1 MKFLQTGD
9 LHLGK
14 FFYEYPLLEDQKHV
28 LKQLLD
34 ELKAEQDAG
43 APYDA
48 LVIAGDVYDRS
59 LPPADAVQAF
69 SDFLAEMQKSFSELH
84 VLIIPG
90 NHDSAVRLSY
100 AQQILEKQRIHIRT
114 DLSRIDEPVIIK
126 DAAFYLMPF
135 LQPASLSITEKAEK
149 QQESAPIKTEKPVLA
164 ENSAKEQQNLTFDF
178 DTADGE
184 QSDEATTAA
193 AQSDEARA
201 ATTAEAAASQTQAA
215 AAQDSVATAQS
226 ERKETYLMSQ
236 SALVQEALKRI
247 NLAKNKDI
255 ANILV
260 AHLFAAGSV
269 ESDSERVIWGT
280 AEQVDASLFKDFAYT
295 ALGHL
300 HRYQKAAAHTFYSG
314 SPLAYSFGES
324 NGTGADKVF
333 LRVEIEKGAEP
344 SVTAIP
350 IKPLHRVVSL
360 KGSFDEFLNSKTY
373 DEYKDCF
380 IEIESIEDTI
390 VENPVMLLRKK
401 FPLLLSFK
409 QNKAFEELSSA
420 EMAERRSDISSENL
434 SINSQFGLFLKE
446 IHGNFDGDETEKAL
460 FDELF
465 AKMKE
470 ENHETE

>member
-28 LKQLLD
+28 LKLLLD

-69 SDFLAEMQKSFSELH
+69 SDFLAEVQKSFSELH

-90 NHDSAVRLSY
+90 NHDSAIRLSY
-100 AQQILEKQRIHIRT
+100 AQKILEKQRIHIRT

-135 LQPASLSITEKAEK
+135 LQPASLSITEKAEN
-149 QQESAPIKTEKPVLA
+149 QPEAAPAKAEKPVLA
-164 ENSAKEQQNLTFDF
+164 ENPSKEQQNLTFDF
-178 DTADGE
+178 DTADG
-184 QSDEATTAA
+184 
-193 AQSDEARA
+193 AQA
-201 ATTAEAAASQTQAA
+201 QT
-215 AAQDSVATAQS
+215 AAQDSAATAQS

-236 SALVQEALKRI
+236 AALAEEALKRI
-247 NLAKNKDI
+247 NLSKNKDI

-324 NGTGADKVF
+324 SGTGADKVF
-333 LRVEIEKGAEP
+333 FRVEIEKGAEP
-344 SVTAIP
+344 SVEAIP
-350 IKPLHRVVSL
+350 VKPLHRVVSL
-360 KGSFDEFLNSKTY
+360 KGRFDEFLNSKTY

-380 IEIESIEDTI
+380 IEIESTEDSI

-409 QNKAFEELSSA
+409 QDNAFEKISSA
-420 EMAERRSDISSENL
+420 EMAGRRSDISSENL
-434 SINSQFGLFLKE
+434 SINSQFELFLKE

>member
-28 LKQLLD
+28 LKLLID
-34 ELKAEQDAG
+34 ELKTEQDAG

-69 SDFLAEMQKSFSELH
+69 SDFLAEVQKSFSELH

-90 NHDSAVRLSY
+90 NHDSAIRLSY
-100 AQQILEKQRIHIRT
+100 AQKILEQQRIHIRT

-135 LQPASLSITEKAEK
+135 LQPASLAITEKAEK
-149 QQESAPIKTEKPVLA
+149 QPESAPIKTENSLLA

-178 DTADGE
+178 DTADGA
-184 QSDEATTAA
+184 QSDAA

-201 ATTAEAAASQTQAA
+201 ATTAETA
-215 AAQDSVATAQS
+215 AAQAQTAATQTSANTAQS
-226 ERKETYLMSQ
+226 EKKETYLMSQ
-236 SALVQEALKRI
+236 SALAEEALKRI
-247 NLAKNKDI
+247 NLSKNKDI

-324 NGTGADKVF
+324 SGTGADKVF

-350 IKPLHRVVSL
+350 IKPLHRVISL

-380 IEIESIEDTI
+380 IEIESTEDSI

-409 QNKAFEELSSA
+409 QDNAFEKISSA
-420 EMAERRSDISSENL
+420 EMAGRRSDISSENL
-434 SINSQFGLFLKE
+434 SINSQFELFLKE
-446 IHGNFDGDETEKAL
+446 IHGNFDGDETEKTL

>member
-28 LKQLLD
+28 LKLLLD

-69 SDFLAEMQKSFSELH
+69 SDFLAEVQKSFSKLH

-90 NHDSAVRLSY
+90 NHDSAIRLSY
-100 AQQILEKQRIHIRT
+100 AQKILEQQRIHIRT

-135 LQPASLSITEKAEK
+135 LQPASLAITEKAEK
-149 QQESAPIKTEKPVLA
+149 LPESAPIKDEKPVLA
-164 ENSAKEQQNLTFDF
+164 EKSAKEQQNLTFDF
-178 DTADGE
+178 DTADGA
-184 QSDEATTAA
+184 QSDAA
-193 AQSDEARA
+193 AQSDEAQA
-201 ATTAEAAASQTQAA
+201 ATTAEAAASKTQTA
-215 AAQDSVATAQS
+215 AAQDSAATAQS
-226 ERKETYLMSQ
+226 EKKETYLMSQ
-236 SALVQEALKRI
+236 AALAEEALKRI

-324 NGTGADKVF
+324 SGTGADKVF

-380 IEIESIEDTI
+380 IEIESTEDSI

-409 QNKAFEELSSA
+409 QDNAFEKISSA
-420 EMAERRSDISSENL
+420 EMAGRRSDISSENL
-434 SINSQFGLFLKE
+434 SINSQFELFLKE

>member
-28 LKQLLD
+28 LKLLLD

-69 SDFLAEMQKSFSELH
+69 SDFLAEVQKSFSELH

-90 NHDSAVRLSY
+90 NHDSAIRLSY
-100 AQQILEKQRIHIRT
+100 AQKILEQQRIHIRT

-135 LQPASLSITEKAEK
+135 LQPASLAITEKAEK
-149 QQESAPIKTEKPVLA
+149 QPESAPIKAEKPLLA
-164 ENSAKEQQNLTFDF
+164 ENSANGQQNLTFDF
-178 DTADGE
+178 DTADGA
-184 QSDEATTAA
+184 QSDAAAQYNEAQAAASQPQTAA
-193 AQSDEARA
+193 AQAS
-201 ATTAEAAASQTQAA
+201 AT
-215 AAQDSVATAQS
+215 TAQS
-226 ERKETYLMSQ
+226 EKKETYLMSQ
-236 SALVQEALKRI
+236 AALAEEALKRI

-314 SPLAYSFGES
+314 SPLAYSFSES
-324 NGTGADKVF
+324 SADKMF

-373 DEYKDCF
+373 DEYK
-380 IEIESIEDTI
+380 
-390 VENPVMLLRKK
+390 
-401 FPLLLSFK
+401 
-409 QNKAFEELSSA
+409 
-420 EMAERRSDISSENL
+420 
-434 SINSQFGLFLKE
+434 
-446 IHGNFDGDETEKAL
+446 
-460 FDELF
+460 
-465 AKMKE
+465 
-470 ENHETE
+470 

>member
-28 LKQLLD
+28 LKLLLD

-69 SDFLAEMQKSFSELH
+69 SDFLAEVQKSFSELH

-90 NHDSAVRLSY
+90 NHDSAIRLSY
-100 AQQILEKQRIHIRT
+100 AQKILEQQRIHIRT

-135 LQPASLSITEKAEK
+135 LQPASLAITEKAEN
-149 QQESAPIKTEKPVLA
+149 QPESAPIKAEKPLLA
-164 ENSAKEQQNLTFDF
+164 ENSVKEQQNLMFDF
-178 DTADGE
+178 DTADG
-184 QSDEATTAA
+184 
-193 AQSDEARA
+193 AQSDEAQ
-201 ATTAEAAASQTQAA
+201 AAASQTQTA
-215 AAQDSVATAQS
+215 AAQATTASAAQAATAQS

-236 SALVQEALKRI
+236 AALAEEALKRI

-324 NGTGADKVF
+324 SGTGADKVF

-344 SVTAIP
+344 SVKAIP
-350 IKPLHRVVSL
+350 VKPLHRVVSL

-380 IEIESIEDTI
+380 IEIESTEDSI

-409 QNKAFEELSSA
+409 QDNAFEIISSA
-420 EMAERRSDISSENL
+420 EMAGRRSDISSENL

-465 AKMKE
+465 SKMKE

>member
-28 LKQLLD
+28 LKLLLD
-34 ELKAEQDAG
+34 ELKAEQNAG

-69 SDFLAEMQKSFSELH
+69 SDFLAEVQKSFSELH

-90 NHDSAVRLSY
+90 NHDSAIRLSY
-100 AQQILEKQRIHIRT
+100 AQKILEQQRIHIRT

-135 LQPASLSITEKAEK
+135 LQPASLAITEKAEN
-149 QQESAPIKTEKPVLA
+149 QPEAAPAKAEKPVLA
-164 ENSAKEQQNLTFDF
+164 EDSVKEQQNLTFDF
-178 DTADGE
+178 DTADG
-184 QSDEATTAA
+184 
-193 AQSDEARA
+193 AQA
-201 ATTAEAAASQTQAA
+201 QTA
-215 AAQDSVATAQS
+215 AAQDSAATAQS
-226 ERKETYLMSQ
+226 EKKETYLMSQ
-236 SALVQEALKRI
+236 AALAEEALKRI
-247 NLAKNKDI
+247 NISKNKDI

-300 HRYQKAAAHTFYSG
+300 HRYQKAAAHAFYSG

-324 NGTGADKVF
+324 SGTGADKVF

-344 SVTAIP
+344 SVEAIP
-350 IKPLHRVVSL
+350 VKPLHRVVSL

-380 IEIESIEDTI
+380 LEIESTEDSI

-409 QNKAFEELSSA
+409 QDNAFEKISSA
-420 EMAERRSDISSENL
+420 EMAGRRSDISSENL

>member
-28 LKQLLD
+28 LKLLLD

-48 LVIAGDVYDRS
+48 FVIAGDVYDRS

-69 SDFLAEMQKSFSELH
+69 SDFLAEVQKSFSELH

-90 NHDSAVRLSY
+90 NHDSAIRLSY
-100 AQQILEKQRIHIRT
+100 AQKILEQQRIHIRT

-135 LQPASLSITEKAEK
+135 LQPASLAITEKAEK
-149 QQESAPIKTEKPVLA
+149 QPEPSPIKAEKPLLA
-164 ENSAKEQQNLTFDF
+164 ENPSKEQQNLTFDF
-178 DTADGE
+178 DTADR
-184 QSDEATTAA
+184 
-193 AQSDEARA
+193 AQSDEAQTA
-201 ATTAEAAASQTQAA
+201 AKASA
-215 AAQDSVATAQS
+215 ATAQS

-236 SALVQEALKRI
+236 AALAEEALKRI

-255 ANILV
+255 TNILV

-324 NGTGADKVF
+324 SGTGADKVF

-344 SVTAIP
+344 SVEAIP
-350 IKPLHRVVSL
+350 VKPLHRVVSL
-360 KGSFDEFLNSKTY
+360 KGRFDDFLNSKTY
-373 DEYKDCF
+373 DEYKDCI
-380 IEIESIEDTI
+380 IEIESTEDSI

-409 QNKAFEELSSA
+409 QDNAFEKISSA
-420 EMAERRSDISSENL
+420 EMAGRRSDISSENL
-434 SINSQFGLFLKE
+434 SINSQFELFLKE

>member
-28 LKQLLD
+28 LKLLID

-69 SDFLAEMQKSFSELH
+69 SDFLAEVQKSFSELH

-90 NHDSAVRLSY
+90 NHDSAIRLSY
-100 AQQILEKQRIHIRT
+100 AQKILEQQRIHIRT

-149 QQESAPIKTEKPVLA
+149 QPESAPIKAEKLLLA

-178 DTADGE
+178 DTADSA
-184 QSDEATTAA
+184 QSDAA

-201 ATTAEAAASQTQAA
+201 APTAEAAASQTQT
-215 AAQDSVATAQS
+215 AAQDSATTAQS

-236 SALVQEALKRI
+236 AALAEEALKRI

-260 AHLFAAGSV
+260 AHLFAAGSI

-295 ALGHL
+295 TLGHL
-300 HRYQKAAAHTFYSG
+300 HRYQKAAAHAFYSG

-324 NGTGADKVF
+324 SGTGADKVF

-380 IEIESIEDTI
+380 IEIESTEDSI

-409 QNKAFEELSSA
+409 QDNAFEKISSA
-420 EMAERRSDISSENL
+420 EMAGRRSDISGENL
-434 SINSQFGLFLKE
+434 SINSQFVLFLKE

>member
-28 LKQLLD
+28 LKLLID
-34 ELKAEQDAG
+34 ELKAEQNAG

-69 SDFLAEMQKSFSELH
+69 SDFLAEVQKSFSELH

-90 NHDSAVRLSY
+90 NHDSAIRLSY
-100 AQQILEKQRIHIRT
+100 AQKILEKQRIHIRT

-135 LQPASLSITEKAEK
+135 LQPASLAITEKAGK
-149 QQESAPIKTEKPVLA
+149 QPESAPIKTEKPLLA
-164 ENSAKEQQNLTFDF
+164 ENSANEQQNLMFDF
-178 DTADGE
+178 DTADGA
-184 QSDEATTAA
+184 QSDAA

-201 ATTAEAAASQTQAA
+201 APTAEAA
-215 AAQDSVATAQS
+215 AAQDSAATAQS

-236 SALVQEALKRI
+236 AALAEEALKRI
-247 NLAKNKDI
+247 NLSKNKDI
-255 ANILV
+255 SNILV

-300 HRYQKAAAHTFYSG
+300 HRYQKAAAHAFYSG

-350 IKPLHRVVSL
+350 IKPLHRVISL

-380 IEIESIEDTI
+380 IEIESTEDSI

-420 EMAERRSDISSENL
+420 EMADRRATISNNEL
-434 SINSQFGLFLKE
+434 SINSQFELFLKE

>member
-28 LKQLLD
+28 LKLLID
-34 ELKAEQDAG
+34 ELKAEQDEG
-43 APYDA
+43 TPYDA

-69 SDFLAEMQKSFSELH
+69 SDFLAEVQKSFSELH

-90 NHDSAVRLSY
+90 NHDSAIRLSY
-100 AQQILEKQRIHIRT
+100 AQKILEKQRIHIRT

-135 LQPASLSITEKAEK
+135 LQPASLAITEKAEN
-149 QQESAPIKTEKPVLA
+149 QPEAAPTKAEKPVLA
-164 ENSAKEQQNLTFDF
+164 ENLSKEQQNLTFDF
-178 DTADGE
+178 DTADSA
-184 QSDEATTAA
+184 QSDAA

-201 ATTAEAAASQTQAA
+201 ATTAEAAASQAQAA
-215 AAQDSVATAQS
+215 AAQDSAATAQS

-236 SALVQEALKRI
+236 AALAEEALKRI
-247 NLAKNKDI
+247 NLSKNKDI
-255 ANILV
+255 SNILV

-300 HRYQKAAAHTFYSG
+300 HRYQKAAAHAFYSG

-324 NGTGADKVF
+324 SGTGADKVF

-380 IEIESIEDTI
+380 IEIESTEDTI
-390 VENPVMLLRKK
+390 IENPVMLLRKK

-409 QNKAFEELSSA
+409 QDNAFEKISSA
-420 EMAERRSDISSENL
+420 EMAGRRSDISSENL
-434 SINSQFGLFLKE
+434 SINSQFELFLKE

>member
-28 LKQLLD
+28 LKLLID

-43 APYDA
+43 TPYDA

-69 SDFLAEMQKSFSELH
+69 SDFLAEVQKSFSELH

-90 NHDSAVRLSY
+90 NHDSAIRLSY
-100 AQQILEKQRIHIRT
+100 AQKILEKQRIHIRT

-135 LQPASLSITEKAEK
+135 LQPASLAITEKAEK
-149 QQESAPIKTEKPVLA
+149 QPESAPIKAEKPVLA
-164 ENSAKEQQNLTFDF
+164 EKSANEQQNLTFDF
-178 DTADGE
+178 DTAVGA
-184 QSDEATTAA
+184 QSDAA
-193 AQSDEARA
+193 AQSDEAQA
-201 ATTAEAAASQTQAA
+201 ATTAEAAAAQATTA
-215 AAQDSVATAQS
+215 AAQS
-226 ERKETYLMSQ
+226 EKKETYLMSQ
-236 SALVQEALKRI
+236 AALAEEALKRI
-247 NLAKNKDI
+247 NLSKNKDI

-324 NGTGADKVF
+324 SGTGADKVF

-380 IEIESIEDTI
+380 IEIESTEDSI

-409 QNKAFEELSSA
+409 QDNAFEKISSA
-420 EMAERRSDISSENL
+420 EMAGRRSDISSENL
-434 SINSQFGLFLKE
+434 SINSQFVLFLKE

>member
-28 LKQLLD
+28 LKLLID

-69 SDFLAEMQKSFSELH
+69 SDFLAEVQKSFSELH

-90 NHDSAVRLSY
+90 NHDSAIRLSY
-100 AQQILEKQRIHIRT
+100 AQKILEQQRIHIRT

-135 LQPASLSITEKAEK
+135 LLPASLAITENAEK
-149 QQESAPIKTEKPVLA
+149 QPESAPIKAEKPLLA
-164 ENSAKEQQNLTFDF
+164 ENSANEQQNLTFDF
-178 DTADGE
+178 DTAVG
-184 QSDEATTAA
+184 
-193 AQSDEARA
+193 AQSDEAQA
-201 ATTAEAAASQTQAA
+201 AATAEAAASQTQTA
-215 AAQDSVATAQS
+215 AAQASAATAQS
-226 ERKETYLMSQ
+226 EKKETYLMSQ
-236 SALVQEALKRI
+236 AALAEEALKRI
-247 NLAKNKDI
+247 SLAKNKDI
-255 ANILV
+255 ANVLV

-324 NGTGADKVF
+324 SGTGADKVF
-333 LRVEIEKGAEP
+333 LRVEIEKGVEP
-344 SVTAIP
+344 SVTVIP

-380 IEIESIEDTI
+380 IEIESTEDTI
-390 VENPVMLLRKK
+390 IENPVMLLRKK

-409 QNKAFEELSSA
+409 QDNAFEKISSA
-420 EMAERRSDISSENL
+420 EMAGRRSDISSENL
-434 SINSQFGLFLKE
+434 SINSQFELFLKE

>member
-28 LKQLLD
+28 LKLLID

-59 LPPADAVQAF
+59 LPPADAVLVF
-69 SDFLAEMQKSFSELH
+69 SDFLAEVVKTFAELH

-90 NHDSAVRLSY
+90 NHDSAIRLSY

-149 QQESAPIKTEKPVLA
+149 QPEAAPAKAEKPVLA
-164 ENSAKEQQNLTFDF
+164 ENPSKEQQNLMFDF
-178 DTADGE
+178 ETADG
-184 QSDEATTAA
+184 
-193 AQSDEARA
+193 AQSDEAQTA
-201 ATTAEAAASQTQAA
+201 AEPASATTQATTAA
-215 AAQDSVATAQS
+215 AQS

-236 SALVQEALKRI
+236 AALAEEALKRI

-314 SPLAYSFGES
+314 SPLAYSFSES
-324 NGTGADKVF
+324 SGTGADKVF
-333 LRVEIEKGAEP
+333 LRVEIKKGAEP

-380 IEIESIEDTI
+380 LEIESTEDTI

-409 QNKAFEELSSA
+409 QDNAFEKISSA
-420 EMAERRSDISSENL
+420 EMAGRRSDISSENL
-434 SINSQFGLFLKE
+434 SINRQFGLFLKE
-446 IHGNFDGDETEKAL
+446 IHGNFDGDETEKSL

>member
-28 LKQLLD
+28 LKLLID
-34 ELKAEQDAG
+34 ELKAEQNAG

-59 LPPADAVQAF
+59 LPPADAVQVF
-69 SDFLAEMQKSFSELH
+69 SDFLAEVQKSFSELH

-90 NHDSAVRLSY
+90 NHDSAIRLSY
-100 AQQILEKQRIHIRT
+100 AQKILEKQRIHIRT

-135 LQPASLSITEKAEK
+135 LLPASLAITENAEKQPEPSPIKAEK
-149 QQESAPIKTEKPVLA
+149 LLLA

-178 DTADGE
+178 DTADSA
-184 QSDEATTAA
+184 QSDAA

-201 ATTAEAAASQTQAA
+201 AAAQAQTAAAQTSAA
-215 AAQDSVATAQS
+215 AAQS
-226 ERKETYLMSQ
+226 EKKETYLMSQ
-236 SALVQEALKRI
+236 AALAEEALKRI

-300 HRYQKAAAHTFYSG
+300 HRYQKAAAHAFYSG

-324 NGTGADKVF
+324 SGTGADKVF

-380 IEIESIEDTI
+380 IEIESTEDTI

-409 QNKAFEELSSA
+409 QDNAFEKISSA
-420 EMAERRSDISSENL
+420 EMAGRRSDISSENL
-434 SINSQFGLFLKE
+434 SINSQFELFLKE
-446 IHGNFDGDETEKAL
+446 IHGNFDGDETEKTL

>member
-28 LKQLLD
+28 LKLLLD

-69 SDFLAEMQKSFSELH
+69 SDFLAEVQKSFSELH

-90 NHDSAVRLSY
+90 NHDSAIRLSY
-100 AQQILEKQRIHIRT
+100 AQKILEQQRIHIRT

-135 LQPASLSITEKAEK
+135 LQPASLAITEKAEK
-149 QQESAPIKTEKPVLA
+149 QPESAPIKTEKPLLA

-178 DTADGE
+178 DTADSA
-184 QSDEATTAA
+184 QSDAA

-201 ATTAEAAASQTQAA
+201 APTAEAA
-215 AAQDSVATAQS
+215 AAQDSAATAQS

-236 SALVQEALKRI
+236 AALAEEALKRI

-324 NGTGADKVF
+324 SGTGADKVF

-380 IEIESIEDTI
+380 IEIESTEDTI

-409 QNKAFEELSSA
+409 QDNAFEKISSA
-420 EMAERRSDISSENL
+420 EMAGRRSDISSENL

>member
-28 LKQLLD
+28 LKLLID
-34 ELKAEQDAG
+34 ELKAEQNAG

-69 SDFLAEMQKSFSELH
+69 SDFLAEVQKSFSELH

-90 NHDSAVRLSY
+90 NHDSAIRLSY
-100 AQQILEKQRIHIRT
+100 AQKILEKQRIHIRT

-135 LQPASLSITEKAEK
+135 LQPASLAITENAEK
-149 QQESAPIKTEKPVLA
+149 QPEPSPIKTEKPLLA

-178 DTADGE
+178 DTAD
-184 QSDEATTAA
+184 D
-193 AQSDEARA
+193 AQSDEAQA
-201 ATTAEAAASQTQAA
+201 ATTAEAAAAQATTA
-215 AAQDSVATAQS
+215 AAQS

-236 SALVQEALKRI
+236 AALAEEALKRI

-324 NGTGADKVF
+324 SGTGADKVF
-333 LRVEIEKGAEP
+333 LRVEIEKGSEP

-380 IEIESIEDTI
+380 IEIESTEDTI

-409 QNKAFEELSSA
+409 QDNAFEKISSA
-420 EMAERRSDISSENL
+420 EMAGRRSDISSENL
-434 SINSQFGLFLKE
+434 SINSQFELFLKE

>member
-28 LKQLLD
+28 LKLLLD

-59 LPPADAVQAF
+59 LPPADAVQVF
-69 SDFLAEMQKSFSELH
+69 SDFLAEVQKSFSELH

-90 NHDSAVRLSY
+90 NHDSAIRLSY
-100 AQQILEKQRIHIRT
+100 AQKILEQQRIHIRT

-135 LQPASLSITEKAEK
+135 LQPASLAITEKAEK
-149 QQESAPIKTEKPVLA
+149 QPESAPIKAEKLLLA

-178 DTADGE
+178 DTADSA
-184 QSDEATTAA
+184 QSDAA
-193 AQSDEARA
+193 AQSDEAQ
-201 ATTAEAAASQTQAA
+201 AAASQTQTAV
-215 AAQDSVATAQS
+215 AQDSVATAQS

-236 SALVQEALKRI
+236 SALAEEALKRI

-260 AHLFAAGSV
+260 AHLFAAGSI

-324 NGTGADKVF
+324 SGTGADKVF

-360 KGSFDEFLNSKTY
+360 KGRFDDFLNSKTY

-380 IEIESIEDTI
+380 IEIESTEDSI

-409 QNKAFEELSSA
+409 QNNAFEKISSA
-420 EMAERRSDISSENL
+420 EMAGRRSDISSENL
-434 SINSQFGLFLKE
+434 SINSQFELFLKE

>member
-28 LKQLLD
+28 LKLLID

-43 APYDA
+43 TPYDA

-69 SDFLAEMQKSFSELH
+69 SDFLAEVQKSFSELH

-90 NHDSAVRLSY
+90 NHDSAIRLSY
-100 AQQILEKQRIHIRT
+100 AQKILEQQRIHIRT

-149 QQESAPIKTEKPVLA
+149 QPELSPAKAEKPLLA
-164 ENSAKEQQNLTFDF
+164 EKSANEQQNLTFDF
-178 DTADGE
+178 DTADGA
-184 QSDEATTAA
+184 QSDAA
-193 AQSDEARA
+193 AQSDEAQA
-201 ATTAEAAASQTQAA
+201 ATTAEAAASKTQAA

-236 SALVQEALKRI
+236 AALAEEALKRI

-260 AHLFAAGSV
+260 AHLFAAGSI

-324 NGTGADKVF
+324 SGTGADKVF

-380 IEIESIEDTI
+380 LEIESTEDSI

-409 QNKAFEELSSA
+409 QDNAFEKISSA
-420 EMAERRSDISSENL
+420 EMAGRRSDISSENL
-434 SINSQFGLFLKE
+434 SINSQFELFLKE

>member
-28 LKQLLD
+28 LKLLLD

-43 APYDA
+43 TPYDA

-69 SDFLAEMQKSFSELH
+69 SDFLAEVQKSFSELH

-90 NHDSAVRLSY
+90 NHDSAIRLSY
-100 AQQILEKQRIHIRT
+100 AQKILEQQRIHIRT

-135 LQPASLSITEKAEK
+135 LQPASLAITEKAEK
-149 QQESAPIKTEKPVLA
+149 QPESAPAKAEKPVLA

-178 DTADGE
+178 DTADGAQSDAAV
-184 QSDEATTAA
+184 QSDEA
-193 AQSDEARA
+193 
-201 ATTAEAAASQTQAA
+201 QAA
-215 AAQDSVATAQS
+215 AAQASAATAQS

-236 SALVQEALKRI
+236 AALAGEALKRI
-247 NLAKNKDI
+247 NLSKNKDI
-255 ANILV
+255 SNILV

-300 HRYQKAAAHTFYSG
+300 HRYQKAAAHAFYSG

-324 NGTGADKVF
+324 SGTGADKVF

-350 IKPLHRVVSL
+350 IKPLHRVISL

-380 IEIESIEDTI
+380 IEIESTEDSI

-409 QNKAFEELSSA
+409 QNNAFEKISSA
-420 EMAERRSDISSENL
+420 EMAGRRSDISSENL

>member
-34 ELKAEQDAG
+34 ELKAEQNAG

-69 SDFLAEMQKSFSELH
+69 SDFLAEVQKSFSELH

-90 NHDSAVRLSY
+90 NHDSAIRLSY
-100 AQQILEKQRIHIRT
+100 AQKILEKQRIHIRT

-164 ENSAKEQQNLTFDF
+164 ENSANEQQNLMFDF
-178 DTADGE
+178 DTADGA
-184 QSDEATTAA
+184 QSDAA

-201 ATTAEAAASQTQAA
+201 APTAEAA
-215 AAQDSVATAQS
+215 AAQDSAATAQS

-236 SALVQEALKRI
+236 AALAEEALKRI
-247 NLAKNKDI
+247 NLSKNKDI
-255 ANILV
+255 SNILV

-300 HRYQKAAAHTFYSG
+300 HRYQKAAAHAFYSG

-350 IKPLHRVVSL
+350 IKPLHRVISL

-380 IEIESIEDTI
+380 IEIESTEDSI

-420 EMAERRSDISSENL
+420 EMADRRATISNNEL
-434 SINSQFGLFLKE
+434 SINSQFELFLKE

>member
-34 ELKAEQDAG
+34 ELKAEQNAG

-69 SDFLAEMQKSFSELH
+69 SDFLAEVQKSFSELH

-90 NHDSAVRLSY
+90 NHDSAIRLSY
-100 AQQILEKQRIHIRT
+100 AQKILEKQRIHIRT

-135 LQPASLSITEKAEK
+135 LQPASLAITENAEK
-149 QQESAPIKTEKPVLA
+149 QPESAPIKAEKPLLA
-164 ENSAKEQQNLTFDF
+164 ENSVKEQQNLTFDF
-178 DTADGE
+178 DTADGA
-184 QSDEATTAA
+184 QSDAA
-193 AQSDEARA
+193 AQSDEAQA
-201 ATTAEAAASQTQAA
+201 ATTAEAAAAQATTA
-215 AAQDSVATAQS
+215 AAQS

-236 SALVQEALKRI
+236 AALAEEALKRI

-324 NGTGADKVF
+324 SGTGADKVF

-344 SVTAIP
+344 SVTSIP

-373 DEYKDCF
+373 DEYKDCI
-380 IEIESIEDTI
+380 IEIESTEDSI

-409 QNKAFEELSSA
+409 QDNAFEKISSA
-420 EMAERRSDISSENL
+420 EMAGRRSDISSENL
-434 SINSQFGLFLKE
+434 SINSQFELFLKE
-446 IHGNFDGDETEKAL
+446 IHGNFDGNETEKAL

>member
-28 LKQLLD
+28 LKLLLD

-69 SDFLAEMQKSFSELH
+69 SDFLAEVQKSFSELH

-90 NHDSAVRLSY
+90 NHDSAIRLSY
-100 AQQILEKQRIHIRT
+100 AQKILEQQRIHIRT

-135 LQPASLSITEKAEK
+135 LQPASLSITEKVEK
-149 QQESAPIKTEKPVLA
+149 QPESAPAKAEKPLLA
-164 ENSAKEQQNLTFDF
+164 EKSANEQQNLTFDF
-178 DTADGE
+178 DTADGA
-184 QSDEATTAA
+184 QSDAA
-193 AQSDEARA
+193 AQSDEAQA
-201 ATTAEAAASQTQAA
+201 ATTAEAAAAQATTA
-215 AAQDSVATAQS
+215 AAQS
-226 ERKETYLMSQ
+226 EKKETYLMSQ
-236 SALVQEALKRI
+236 SALAEEALKRI
-247 NLAKNKDI
+247 NLSKNKDI

-324 NGTGADKVF
+324 SGTGADKVF

-380 IEIESIEDTI
+380 IEIESTEDSI

-409 QNKAFEELSSA
+409 QDNAFEKISSA
-420 EMAERRSDISSENL
+420 EMAGRRSDISSENL

>member
-28 LKQLLD
+28 LKLLLD

-69 SDFLAEMQKSFSELH
+69 SDFLAEVQKSFSELH

-90 NHDSAVRLSY
+90 NHDSAIRLSY
-100 AQQILEKQRIHIRT
+100 AQKILEQQRIHIRT

-135 LQPASLSITEKAEK
+135 LQPASLAITEKSEKHPESPPIKAEK
-149 QQESAPIKTEKPVLA
+149 PLLA

-178 DTADGE
+178 DTADSA
-184 QSDEATTAA
+184 QSDAA

-201 ATTAEAAASQTQAA
+201 AASQTQTA
-215 AAQDSVATAQS
+215 AAQDSAATAQS

-236 SALVQEALKRI
+236 AALAEEALKRI

-300 HRYQKAAAHTFYSG
+300 HRYQKAAAHAFYSG

-380 IEIESIEDTI
+380 IEIESTEDSI

-409 QNKAFEELSSA
+409 QDNAFEKISSA
-420 EMAERRSDISSENL
+420 EMAGRRSDISGENL
-434 SINSQFGLFLKE
+434 SINSQFVLFLKE

>member
-28 LKQLLD
+28 LKLLID
-34 ELKAEQDAG
+34 ELKAEQNAG

-69 SDFLAEMQKSFSELH
+69 SDFLAEVQKSFSELH

-90 NHDSAVRLSY
+90 NHDSAIRLSY
-100 AQQILEKQRIHIRT
+100 AQKILEQQRIHIRT

-135 LQPASLSITEKAEK
+135 LQPASLAITEKAEK
-149 QQESAPIKTEKPVLA
+149 QPESAPIKTEKPLLA

-178 DTADGE
+178 DTADGA
-184 QSDEATTAA
+184 QSDVA

-201 ATTAEAAASQTQAA
+201 ATTAEAAASQTQTA
-215 AAQDSVATAQS
+215 AAQATTAVAQS

-236 SALVQEALKRI
+236 AALAEEALKRI
-247 NLAKNKDI
+247 NLSKNKDI

-260 AHLFAAGSV
+260 AHLFAAGSI

-324 NGTGADKVF
+324 SGTGADKVF

-360 KGSFDEFLNSKTY
+360 KGRFDDFLNSKTY

-380 IEIESIEDTI
+380 IEIESTEDTI

-409 QNKAFEELSSA
+409 QDNAFEKISSA
-420 EMAERRSDISSENL
+420 EMAGRRSDISSENL
-434 SINSQFGLFLKE
+434 SINSQFVLFLKE

>member
-28 LKQLLD
+28 LKLLID

-69 SDFLAEMQKSFSELH
+69 SDFLAEVQKSFSKLH

-90 NHDSAVRLSY
+90 NHDSAIRLSY
-100 AQQILEKQRIHIRT
+100 AQKILEQQRIHIRT

-149 QQESAPIKTEKPVLA
+149 QPEPSPIKAEKLLLA

-178 DTADGE
+178 DTADG
-184 QSDEATTAA
+184 
-193 AQSDEARA
+193 AQSDEA
-201 ATTAEAAASQTQAA
+201 QAA
-215 AAQDSVATAQS
+215 AAQADTAQS

-236 SALVQEALKRI
+236 AVLTEEALKRI
-247 NLAKNKDI
+247 NLSKNKDI

-260 AHLFAAGSV
+260 AHLFAAGSI

-324 NGTGADKVF
+324 SGTGADKVF

-350 IKPLHRVVSL
+350 VKPLHRVVSL
-360 KGSFDEFLNSKTY
+360 KGSFDDFLNSKTY

-380 IEIESIEDTI
+380 IEIESTEDSI

-409 QNKAFEELSSA
+409 QDNAFEKISSA
-420 EMAERRSDISSENL
+420 EMAGRRSDISSENL
-434 SINSQFGLFLKE
+434 SINSQFELFLKE
-446 IHGNFDGDETEKAL
+446 IHGNVEGDETEKAL

>member
-28 LKQLLD
+28 LKLLLD

-59 LPPADAVQAF
+59 LPPADAVQVF
-69 SDFLAEMQKSFSELH
+69 SDFLAEVQKSFSELH

-90 NHDSAVRLSY
+90 NHDSAIRLSY
-100 AQQILEKQRIHIRT
+100 AQKILEKQRIHIRT

-164 ENSAKEQQNLTFDF
+164 ENSAKEQQNLMFDF
-178 DTADGE
+178 DTADGA
-184 QSDEATTAA
+184 QSDAA
-193 AQSDEARA
+193 AQSDEAQSA
-201 ATTAEAAASQTQAA
+201 AESASA
-215 AAQDSVATAQS
+215 AAQAAVAQS

-236 SALVQEALKRI
+236 AALAEEALKRI

-324 NGTGADKVF
+324 SGTGADKVF

-380 IEIESIEDTI
+380 IEIESTEDTI
-390 VENPVMLLRKK
+390 IENPVMLLRKK

-409 QNKAFEELSSA
+409 QDNAFEKISSA
-420 EMAERRSDISSENL
+420 EMAGRRSDISSENL
-434 SINSQFGLFLKE
+434 SINSQFELFLKE
-446 IHGNFDGDETEKAL
+446 IHGNFDGDESEKML

>member
-28 LKQLLD
+28 LKLLID
-34 ELKAEQDAG
+34 ELKAEQNAG

-69 SDFLAEMQKSFSELH
+69 SDFLAEVQKSFSELH

-90 NHDSAVRLSY
+90 NHDSAIRLSY
-100 AQQILEKQRIHIRT
+100 AQKILEQQRIHIRT

-135 LQPASLSITEKAEK
+135 LQPASLAITEKAEK
-149 QQESAPIKTEKPVLA
+149 QPESAPIKAEKPLLA
-164 ENSAKEQQNLTFDF
+164 ENSVKEQQNLTFDF
-178 DTADGE
+178 DTADGA
-184 QSDEATTAA
+184 QSDAA
-193 AQSDEARA
+193 AQSDEAQA
-201 ATTAEAAASQTQAA
+201 ATTAEAAAAQATTA
-215 AAQDSVATAQS
+215 AAQS

-236 SALVQEALKRI
+236 AALAEEALKRI

-324 NGTGADKVF
+324 SGTGADKVF

-360 KGSFDEFLNSKTY
+360 KGRFDEFLNSKTY

-380 IEIESIEDTI
+380 IEIESTEDSI

-409 QNKAFEELSSA
+409 QDNAFEKISSA
-420 EMAERRSDISSENL
+420 EMAGRRSDISSENL